1 MFLEFLSLVDT
12 FHLQLEIKL
21 EIKTKEHYSSLVFH
35 NNKAYVSEWT
45 DFQVIHIYSEVL
57 ARRYF

>member
-12 FHLQLEIKL
+12 FHLQL